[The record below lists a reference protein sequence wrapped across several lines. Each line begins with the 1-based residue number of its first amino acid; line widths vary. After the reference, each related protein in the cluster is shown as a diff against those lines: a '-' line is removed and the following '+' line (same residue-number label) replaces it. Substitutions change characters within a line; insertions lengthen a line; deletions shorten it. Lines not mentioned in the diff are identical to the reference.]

1 MASVELR
8 AARVPV
14 WREKDFERYT
24 QSKTKRRTSPFLFA
38 ITFSRAKKNDD
49 SLSFAVQP

>member
-14 WREKDFERYT
+14 WREKDFD
-24 QSKTKRRTSPFLFA
+24 SATKREDARRPFLFA
-38 ITFSRAKKNDD
+38 ITFSQAKKNDD
-49 SLSFAVQP
+49 SLSFALQP